1 MALMTD
7 HVSKQFD
14 TELEALRSRV
24 MQMGGLVETQINHA
38 VEAFMNG
45 DKDGFEQIILDDHQV
60 NGLEVSIDDD
70 CAHIIARR
78 QPTAG
83 DLRMVMAVSKIVT
96 DLERIGD
103 EAAKIARMG
112 RQIYQRDHLLVPRL
126 HEIRI
131 MGEVGVRMLRDVLD
145 AFVRLDT
152 SDAARIIREDIE
164 VDDNFRGFLR
174 MLVTYMMEDPRTIS
188 TALDIVFV
196 SKALERIGDHAKNIA
211 ESVIYIVKGKDVRH
225 IGIEQLERAALSDDG
240 K

>member
-14 TELEALRSRV
+14 SELESLRSRV
-24 MQMGGLVETQINHA
+24 MQMGGLVETQISHA

-45 DKDGFEQIILDDHQV
+45 DKDGFEQIIVDDQHV
-60 NGLEVSIDDD
+60 NALEVSIDDD

-103 EAAKIARMG
+103 EANKIARMG
-112 RQIYQRDHLLVPRL
+112 RQIYQRDHLHVPRL
-126 HEIRI
+126 NEVRA
-131 MGEVGVRMLRDVLD
+131 MGETGVRMLRDVLD
-145 AFVRLDT
+145 AFVRLDAVA
-152 SDAARIIREDIE
+152 AARIVREDE
-164 VDDNFRGFLR
+164 AVDDNFRGFLR

-196 SKALERIGDHAKNIA
+196 SKALERIGDHVKNVA
-211 ESVIYIVKGKDVRH
+211 ENVIYIVKGKDVRH
-225 IGIEQLERAALSDDG
+225 IGIDELEREAHSDG
-240 K
+240 M

>member
-1 MALMTD
+1 MALMTE
-7 HVSKQFD
+7 HVSKKFD
-14 TELEALRSRV
+14 AELEGLRSRV
-24 MQMGGLVETQINHA
+24 MQMGGLVETQISHA

-45 DKDGFEQIILDDHQV
+45 DKDGFEQIIADDHHV
-60 NGLEVSIDDD
+60 NSLEVSIDDD

-103 EAAKIARMG
+103 EANKIARMG
-112 RQIYQRDHLLVPRL
+112 KQIYDRDRLFVPRL
-126 HEIRI
+126 NEVRA
-131 MGEVGVRMLRDVLD
+131 MGEFGVRMLRDVLD
-145 AFVRLDT
+145 AFVRLDPVA
-152 SDAARIIREDIE
+152 AARIVREDKT

-196 SKALERIGDHAKNIA
+196 SKALERIGDHVKNIA
-211 ESVIYIVKGKDVRH
+211 ENVIYIVRGKDVRH
-225 IGIEQLERAALSDDG
+225 LGLEQLEREALSDEG
-240 K
+240 